1 MDNDVEPTTILLKKI
16 SEEFRRITSKDLLGT
31 FNASLERFG
40 PGLLKLYRTKKG
52 GFGQEMEDLL
62 DKLDDQTSDI
72 VTHRKTAALRGLPI
86 FLREDTKKVFMK
98 CLDTYIL
105 APVLEGASVA
115 IHTILDDEAD
125 ISHARDHAVV
135 LEGGIV
141 LHEMENLSSAF
152 AYLFG
157 LLYALNINYP
167 KQLRY
172 TFEAIQTIFF
182 ELGGSRCSQRT
193 RSLKTKLLF

>member
-1 MDNDVEPTTILLKKI
+1 MDNDVEPTTILLKKRWI
-16 SEEFRRITSKDLLGT
+16 SCTVNFANLKAPAKRLFSSICGFITDKDT
-31 FNASLERFG
+31 
-40 PGLLKLYRTKKG
+40 
-52 GFGQEMEDLL
+52 D
-62 DKLDDQTSDI
+62 
-72 VTHRKTAALRGLPI
+72 
-86 FLREDTKKVFMK
+86 
-98 CLDTYIL
+98 IL

-115 IHTILDDEAD
+115 ILTILDEEAD

-167 KQLRY
+167 KQLSPGFAQYLSAFKVIRDA
-172 TFEAIQTIFF
+172 FNDQEKKDLCRFISSSAFVRNVQ
-182 ELGGSRCSQRT
+182 QQW
-193 RSLKTKLLF
+193 KM